1 MDWLDVGIVIALIG
15 AMWHGIALGLVRQVG
30 STIGLVGGLFLG
42 AYIETKLS
50 HIAHTP
56 TTRAAL
62 ALGVLWGCMG
72 IVWSAGEWLGMLAKQ
87 HIQAWRVNRIDGA
100 LGALIG
106 GITVLA
112 TVWLGVAALD
122 GVLQNSVLQ
131 QQIHRSR
138 VVATLNQSLPP
149 APNFVARIG
158 HIINPNGFPQVFAG
172 LEPTV
177 STDAPLPDLGE
188 LTAAVQADQH
198 SVVKIEGR
206 GCGGIVEG
214 SGFVAKTGIVL
225 TNAHVVAG
233 VSRPQVVDVNGEY
246 SATVVLFDPNLDLA
260 VLRVDNLKD
269 APLPIDSNTAPN
281 GTPAAVLGYPGG
293 GDLHIGTARI
303 LQSLEAMG
311 RNIYGQGTTTRLVY
325 SVKATVR
332 PGNSGGPLIAKNG
345 NVIGIVFAESTVNDQ
360 TGYALAM
367 HAVSAELAQG
377 ATRTLAVGTGACA
390 E

>member
-1 MDWLDVGIVIALIG
+1 VTA
-15 AMWHGIALGLVRQVG
+15 
-30 STIGLVGGLFLG
+30 
-42 AYIETKLS
+42 
-50 HIAHTP
+50 
-56 TTRAAL
+56 
-62 ALGVLWGCMG
+62 
-72 IVWSAGEWLGMLAKQ
+72 
-87 HIQAWRVNRIDGA
+87 
-100 LGALIG
+100 
-106 GITVLA
+106 
-112 TVWLGVAALD
+112 VAATTA
-122 GVLQNSVLQ
+122 
-131 QQIHRSR
+131 IAPPRSHAR
-138 VVATLNQSLPP
+138 TSLPP
-149 APNFVARIG
+149 VGRRMITGLSRDGAVNFEPSLAPRHLVALPLDDRE
-158 HIINPNGFPQVFAG
+158 VG
-172 LEPTV
+172 LDG
-177 STDAPLPDLGE
+177 DAPFRAQLVDDKRQLMR
-188 LTAAVQADQH
+188 AVQADQH